1 MEKKEQIYAMN
12 YNEENLYKNE
22 VENLIK
28 YYLNNEL
35 EVNPGTTLEEGIV
48 ALKLIDDMR
57 TM

>member
-1 MEKKEQIYAMN
+1 MN

-22 VENLIK
+22 VENFIK
-28 YYLNNEL
+28 YYLNDEL
-35 EVNPGTTLEEGIV
+35 EVTPGTTLEEGIV

>member
-1 MEKKEQIYAMN
+1 MN

-22 VENLIK
+22 VENFIK
-28 YYLNNEL
+28 YYLNDEL